1 MISEAINQPIK
12 EFGQQLGLL
21 YKRWVLDCISEI
33 GHSVSVDFSYRPELY
48 KKVGDKTA
56 SQITAIQGQYG
67 YTPNFPNKDI
77 RLMLMKPIFGGSDSQ
92 MNRNDGSAF
101 QTARMPVLAAAAGFA
116 ENAQPTAFPM
126 HRERIRSAV
135 VPFRRF
141 MEDLEGD
148 SLSQTDIRISNIFNT
163 AVSILKDPGV
173 AAVFGIGETIDDKWP
188 LDSTDAEGAKL
199 IEKITT
205 QLSDMSYGI
214 ISRDKFVGMQR
225 IAEKGQQSILRILE
239 TDIESNDET
248 LDLFSA
254 QAFAWGSDLKLV
266 GGVRPQ

>member
-101 QTARMPVLAAAAGFA
+101 QTARMPVLAAAAG
-116 ENAQPTAFPM
+116 
-126 HRERIRSAV
+126 SAV